1 MKRPCNLALWLAL
14 TALFLAP
21 LALPPGAGTREARAA
36 DQPKVPVEVAGKV
49 VRGSSDKRRLQVN
62 AGPVELTIHVP
73 KETWIERGGKKISV
87 HEVKSGTYVR
97 ATGKRIGN
105 TRMEADHIWVI
116 GDRHDFLNSPYGK
129 HSGEKGYVRKI

>member
-1 MKRPCNLALWLAL
+1 MMMRSSLAVLLVS
-14 TALFLAP
+14 TALVGAP
-21 LALPPGAGTREARAA
+21 AVLRSGAGLPPAAVFAAEA
-36 DQPKVPVEVAGKV
+36 VPVEVAGKV